1 MTRINE
7 KTTYFP
13 VFKLRMAGWL
23 MMQGLPCQ
31 HMDVNY
37 LYPHWMV
44 YYFENTPELKAAIKK
59 YEKRWVVRNGKHKK

>member
-1 MTRINE
+1 MTVINE

-13 VFKLRMAGWL
+13 VFKLSMAGWL
-23 MMQGLPCQ
+23 MMQGLPCH
-31 HMDVNY
+31 HMDANY
-37 LYPHWMV
+37 VYPNWMV

>member
-1 MTRINE
+1 MTEINE

-13 VFKLRMAGWL
+13 VFKLKMAGWL
-23 MMQGLPCQ
+23 MMQGLPCH
-31 HMDVNY
+31 HMDANY
-37 LYPHWMV
+37 VYPNWMV